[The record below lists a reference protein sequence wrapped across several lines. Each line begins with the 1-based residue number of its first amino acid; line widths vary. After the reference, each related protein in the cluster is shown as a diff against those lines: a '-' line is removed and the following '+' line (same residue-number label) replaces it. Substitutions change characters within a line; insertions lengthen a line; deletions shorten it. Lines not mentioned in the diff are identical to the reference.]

1 MDRKSTYWALL
12 DPGYARFF
20 GGLSVRRML
29 AVISMR
35 TNWYARLVLTRLIA
49 SFRYYLENITR
60 IPEDRYAVLRYEDLC
75 KDPAGCLSSLSARL
89 NLDLVPRVPP
99 NLVEPRQL
107 NVLPRAIR
115 QYHKKQEALRPY
127 LEHCGYGLY
136 P

>member
-1 MDRKSTYWALL
+1 MARVIQKTSLSPDAPYLAELNALPSTLVFIM
-12 DPGYARFF
+12 GCHRS
-20 GGLSVRRML
+20 GTSML
-29 AVISMR
+29 HH
-35 TNWYARLVLTRLIA
+35 
-49 SFRYYLENITR
+49 
-60 IPEDRYAVLRYEDLC
+60 RYEDLC

-89 NLDLVPRVPP
+89 NLNLVPRVPP
-99 NLVEPRQL
+99 NFVEPRQL